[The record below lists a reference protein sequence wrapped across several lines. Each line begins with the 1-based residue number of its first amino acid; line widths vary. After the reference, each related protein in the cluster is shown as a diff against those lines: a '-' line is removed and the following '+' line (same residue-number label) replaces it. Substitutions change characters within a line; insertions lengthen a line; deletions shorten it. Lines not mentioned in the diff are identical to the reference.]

1 MKKFP
6 LSPFHYFMIGI
17 IFLGILSVVWQHS
30 MNGIP
35 IAITMILM
43 GALLLLL
50 LLDQELVVT
59 RVDEEHQREVEDQ
72 VETSLTTLL
81 NKIPIGILKLH

>member
-1 MKKFP
+1 MMKKFP

-43 GALLLLL
+43 GALLLLVL
-50 LLDQELVVT
+50 MDQELVVT
-59 RVDEEHQREVEDQ
+59 KVDE
-72 VETSLTTLL
+72 
-81 NKIPIGILKLH
+81 